1 MAKVSPL
8 QSNFGGGEF
17 SPLLYGRVDN
27 ERYNT
32 ALSTCLN
39 YIPMIQG
46 GLTRRPGTMWV
57 APVKDSS
64 KFTRLISFEFSV
76 TQAYV
81 IELGEDYAR
90 FYRNNAAVLNTA
102 KNITAITQANPG
114 VVTVASHGYAS
125 GAHVEIVSVGGMTQL
140 NGRRFRV
147 GTTTTNTFELLN
159 LDGTNLNTTTYS
171 AYTSGGTSADVYEI
185 VMPYDEEDLETIKFT
200 QSADVLYL
208 VHPLYAPRKLSRTAD
223 NAWTLSTL
231 TFLDGPYLNPSTTGF
246 TLTPSAASGT
256 GVTLTASGSVFSSS
270 DVGRLIRIREGST
283 WGYVTITAFTSATVV
298 TVTVNSTLTNTN
310 AKLIWR
316 LGVYSSGVGYPSA
329 VTFHEDRLF
338 FSGAAGS
345 PQRLDGSNSGD
356 YENFA
361 PSANDGTVSSS
372 NAVSFSLN
380 ANDVNVIRWIAS
392 DEKGMLA
399 GTVGG
404 EWVVRAASI
413 NEALSPTNISAKP
426 ATRWGSADIQPV
438 VVGKAALFVQKAAR
452 KLREMNYFYEVD
464 GHRAIDLSVL
474 AEHISASGIRSLAYQ
489 KEPQSIVWAVRNDGA
504 LIGMTYERDLDSLK
518 VGWHRHVIGG
528 VSDAA
533 NNIAEVESITVLPSA
548 DLAREDLWMVVK
560 RRING
565 SVVRYVEYL
574 TRLFDD
580 QVDQRDAFFVD
591 SGLTYDSPIVVTGIQ
606 NAAVP
611 EVLTSTVHGFTTGDR
626 VRFSEIEGM
635 KELNDVTCTIIV
647 TGVSSFTLDVD
658 TTLFS
663 QYVSGGEVREL
674 VTNISGLWHL
684 EGQTVD
690 ILADGAVLPSKV
702 VTNGAITLTVSSA
715 VVQIGL
721 GYNSD
726 AQMLRLEAGSQNGTA
741 LGKTRRTH
749 RVGFYM
755 HRSLGLKYGMDF
767 SDLTTLPFR
776 TSSDL
781 LTRAVPLFSGIL
793 SENISANYD
802 FENQICWRQS
812 QPLPSTIL
820 AVMPQ
825 MVTQDRG

>member
-57 APVKDSS
+57 APVKDST

-81 IELGEDYAR
+81 IELGDSYAR
-90 FYRNNAAVLNTA
+90 FYRNNGAVLNAT
-102 KNITAITQANPG
+102 KNITAITNANPG
-114 VVTVASHGYAS
+114 VATVAAHGYS
-125 GAHVEIVSVGGMTQL
+125 TGMDVEIASVGGMTQL

-147 GTTTTNTFELLN
+147 GTTTTDTFQLLN
-159 LDGTNLNTTTYS
+159 LDGTNLNTSSYGV
-171 AYTSGGTSADVYEI
+171 YTSGGTSANVYEI
-185 VMPYDEEDLETIKFT
+185 VMPYDELDLETIKFT

-223 NAWTLSTL
+223 NAWTLSTF
-231 TFLDGPYLNPSTTGF
+231 TFLDGPYLNPSTSGF

-256 GVTLTASGSVFSSS
+256 GVTLTASGSVFSAS

-283 WGYVTITAFTSATVV
+283 WGYVTITAYTSATEV
-298 TVTVNSTLTNTN
+298 TVTVNSSLTNTN
-310 AKLIWR
+310 AKAIWR

-338 FSGAAGS
+338 FAGSTGS

-361 PSANDGTVSSS
+361 PSANDGTVASS

-464 GHRAIDLSVL
+464 GHRALDLSVL
-474 AEHISASGIRSLAYQ
+474 SEHITAPSIRSLAYQ
-489 KEPQSIVWAVRNDGA
+489 KEPQSIIWAVRSDGA

-533 NNIAEVESITVLPSA
+533 GNIAEVESITVIPSA

-565 SVVRYVEYL
+565 GTVRYVEYL
-574 TRLFDD
+574 TRLFED

-591 SGLTYDSPIVVTGIQ
+591 SGLTYDSPLTITGIQ
-606 NAAVP
+606 NGSVP
-611 EVLTSTVHGFTTGDR
+611 EILTLENHGLSDGDR
-626 VRFSEIEGM
+626 VRLSEIEGM
-635 KELNDVTCTIIV
+635 EELNDVTVTITS
-647 TGVSSFTLDVD
+647 TGVSSFTIDVD
-658 TTLFS
+658 TTS
-663 QYVSGGEVREL
+663 YGQYVSGGEAREL
-674 VTNISGLWHL
+674 VTTISGIWHL

-690 ILADGAVLPSKV
+690 ILADGAVLPSRT
-702 VTNGAITLTVSSA
+702 VTNGAITLSVSST
-715 VVQIGL
+715 
-721 GYNSD
+721 
-726 AQMLRLEAGSQNGTA
+726 E
-741 LGKTRRTH
+741 
-749 RVGFYM
+749 
-755 HRSLGLKYGMDF
+755 
-767 SDLTTLPFR
+767 DLCP
-776 TSSDL
+776 
-781 LTRAVPLFSGIL
+781 G
-793 SENISANYD
+793 
-802 FENQICWRQS
+802 
-812 QPLPSTIL
+812 
-820 AVMPQ
+820 
-825 MVTQDRG
+825 